1 MYMDIKTTL
10 KILKSN
16 FRPLSWKKPHESA
29 QKAKRKIMKLIHIYI
44 CRLLIN
50 MCSKTAAD
58 SSCPHSRE
66 TAIIMHNKVSP
77 SFVPDLLCRE
87 SDGNNW
93 WVMIWEN
100 FNAIKSCLP
109 FLFSS
114 TNFKLSF
121 NKTSRITFTKIREA
135 DLFATLMMA
144 RRFEDWSFC
153 LVSMGEFCA
162 HQSMLI
168 FRNATD
174 SFCCWSRY
182 FKS

>member
-1 MYMDIKTTL
+1 
-10 KILKSN
+10 
-16 FRPLSWKKPHESA
+16 
-29 QKAKRKIMKLIHIYI
+29 MKLIHIYI

-50 MCSKTAAD
+50 ICSKTAAD
-58 SSCPHSRE
+58 SSCPHSRK
-66 TAIIMHNKVSP
+66 TAIIMYNKVSP

-114 TNFKLSF
+114 TDFKLSF
-121 NKTSRITFTKIREA
+121 NKTSRITFTTIREA

-153 LVSMGEFCA
+153 FVSMEE
-162 HQSMLI
+162 
-168 FRNATD
+168 NAVPI
-174 SFCCWSRY
+174 SQCWF
-182 FKS
+182 FKSRPIPFVVDHATSKANYTCSRIIC